1 MSNIPGGQ
9 ITEHCSGKCRVYMD
23 REVLFAKTLE
33 QVKKTAKEQ
42 GNCISGEQVDAAF
55 APLGLG
61 REQMD
66 MVYDYLHQH
75 KIGIG
80 EPVDPD
86 EYLAEEEKDYLET
99 YLEELRELPEV
110 SEGEKEAVTLSAM
123 AGDGDAQ
130 KRLTEIYLGEVV
142 QIAKL
147 YAGQGV
153 YLEDLIGEG
162 NVAVA
167 MGVTMLGALEHASE
181 AQGMLGKLIM
191 DAMEEYIAENAS
203 EAKKDQKI
211 ADKVNKVADA
221 ARELAEEMHRKVTV
235 EEVMT
240 ESGISRKAIEDA
252 VRMSGGRIED
262 LAGGNLS

>member
-1 MSNIPGGQ
+1 
-9 ITEHCSGKCRVYMD
+9 MD

-61 REQMD
+61 QEQMD

>member
-1 MSNIPGGQ
+1 
-9 ITEHCSGKCRVYMD
+9 MD
-23 REVLFAKTLE
+23 REILFAKTLE
-33 QVKKTAKEQ
+33 QVKKTAGEQ
-42 GNCISGEQVDAAF
+42 GNCIAREQVEEAF
-55 APLGLG
+55 APLGLE

-80 EPVDPD
+80 EPVDLD

-99 YLEELRELPEV
+99 YLEELRALPEV
-110 SEGEKEAVTLSAM
+110 PEGEKEAITLSAM

-130 KRLTEIYLGEVV
+130 YRLTEIYLGEVV
-142 QIAKL
+142 QIARL

-153 YLEDLIGEG
+153 ALEDLIGEG
-162 NVAVA
+162 NVALS

-191 DAMEEYIAENAS
+191 DAMEDLIMENAQ
-203 EAKKDQKI
+203 ETKKDQKI

-221 ARELAEEMHRKVTV
+221 ARELAGELHRKVTV

-240 ESGISRKAIEDA
+240 ESGISRKVIEDA
-252 VRMSGGRIED
+252 VRMSGGKIED
-262 LAGGNLS
+262 LAGGNVF